1 MSQLVATRTDVEV
14 GRQTLPGRLI
24 NLARTRPDD
33 PALREKRLGVWQERS
48 WAGYADEVVA
58 TAIALLDADVQ
69 PGDHVAILSENRE
82 EWVFADLAAQ
92 AIGARSVGVYPT
104 NPAPEVAYVL
114 SHSQSTVVV
123 CEDQEQVDKVLEV
136 RDDTPT
142 VRRVVVVDPRGTQNY
157 EDDRLISWED
167 FLAPGREQLA
177 ERSGEVLERIAALD
191 PDEPCMIIYT
201 SGTTGPPKGAMVSS
215 RNVTTSSDA
224 SVETFGYT
232 EHEQVLS
239 YLPLCH
245 VAEKIFTLYLPMA
258 TGACVHFGE
267 SIDTVAADL
276 REVSPTVFVGVPRIW
291 EKMHSSVLV
300 RVQDTSWLKRQL
312 FTFFSQRGQRLA
324 RKRQAGERWS
334 VFERLLWRIGDLLVY
349 RPLQERL
356 GLRRC
361 WFPVSGAAPV
371 APELLWWFHGVGIR
385 IGEGYGQTESSGVSH
400 ANHPDDIKIGTVGTT
415 IPGVE
420 CRIDEETG
428 EVLVRGDSVFVGY
441 LHNPE
446 ATAKTID
453 EDGWLHTG
461 DIGEEDEE
469 GYLTITGRMKDIIIT
484 AGGKNLSPEQI
495 ENALKTSPYIK
506 EAVAIG
512 DRRKFV
518 SALIQIDAD
527 NVGNWASRQGIA
539 YTSFSDLA
547 SKQEVVD
554 LVDKEIREVNKNLAK
569 VENVRAFRLLPKELH
584 QDDDELTATQKVR
597 RTTFYDRYAE
607 LIEEMY

>member
-1 MSQLVATRTDVEV
+1 VSQLVATRPDVQV
-14 GRQTLPGRLI
+14 GRETLPGRLVY
-24 NLARTRPDD
+24 LARQRPGD
-33 PALREKRLGVWQERS
+33 PALREKRLGVWQERT
-48 WAGYADEVVA
+48 WAEYADEVVA
-58 TAIALLDADVQ
+58 TAIAMLDLGVQ
-69 PGDHVAILSENRE
+69 AGDHVAILSENRE

-92 AIGARSVGVYPT
+92 AVGARSVGVYPT

-114 SHSQSTVVV
+114 NHSESVVVV
-123 CEDQEQVDKVLEV
+123 CEDQEQLDKVIEIRDETPSV
-136 RDDTPT
+136 RA
-142 VRRVVVVDPRGTQNY
+142 VLVVDPRGTRNY
-157 EDDRLISWED
+157 DDPRLIRWED
-167 FLAPGREQLA
+167 FLAGGREQLEDRYA
-177 ERSGEVLERIAALD
+177 EILERIAALD

-201 SGTTGPPKGAMVSS
+201 SGTTGPPKGAMVCP
-215 RNVTTSSDA
+215 RNITSSSDA
-224 SVETFGYT
+224 SVEAFGYS
-232 EHEQVLS
+232 EHELVLS

-267 SIDTVAADL
+267 SIDTVADDL

-291 EKMHSSVLV
+291 EKMHSSILV
-300 RVQDTSWLKRQL
+300 RVQDTSWLKRKL
-312 FTFFSQRGQRLA
+312 FEFFSERGQRLA
-324 RKRQAGERWS
+324 KKRQAGQRWN
-334 VFERLLWRIGDLLVY
+334 VFERLLWRVGDLLVY

-400 ANHPDDIKIGTVGTT
+400 STHPDLIKIGTVGTT

-420 CRIDEETG
+420 CKLSDEG

-461 DIGEEDEE
+461 DIGEIDED

-506 EAVAIG
+506 EAVTIG

-527 NVGNWASRQGIA
+527 NVGNWASRRGIA
-539 YTSFSDLA
+539 YTSFADLA
-547 SKQEVVD
+547 SKPEVVD
-554 LVDKEIREVNKNLAK
+554 LVDKEIREVNKGLAK

-584 QDDDELTATQKVR
+584 QDDEELTATQKVR
-597 RTTFYDRYAE
+597 RTTFHDRYAE

>member
-1 MSQLVATRTDVEV
+1 VSQLVATRPDVQV
-14 GRQTLPGRLI
+14 GRETLPGRLV
-24 NLARTRPDD
+24 NLARQRPDD
-33 PALREKRLGVWQERS
+33 PALREKRLGVWQERT
-48 WAGYADEVVA
+48 WAEYADEVVA
-58 TAIALLDADVQ
+58 TAIAMLDLGVQ
-69 PGDHVAILSENRE
+69 AGDHVAILSENRE

-92 AIGARSVGVYPT
+92 AVGARSVGVYPT

-114 SHSQSTVVV
+114 NHSESVVVV
-123 CEDQEQVDKVLEV
+123 CEDQEQLDKVIEIRDETPSV
-136 RDDTPT
+136 RA
-142 VRRVVVVDPRGTQNY
+142 VLVVDPRGTRNY
-157 EDDRLISWED
+157 DDPRLIRWED
-167 FLAPGREQLA
+167 FLAGGREQLEDRYA
-177 ERSGEVLERIAALD
+177 EILERIAALD

-201 SGTTGPPKGAMVSS
+201 SGTTGPPKGAMVCP
-215 RNVTTSSDA
+215 RNITSSSDA
-224 SVETFGYT
+224 SVEAFGYS
-232 EHEQVLS
+232 EHELVLS

-267 SIDTVAADL
+267 SIDTVADDL

-291 EKMHSSVLV
+291 EKMHSSILV
-300 RVQDTSWLKRQL
+300 RVQDTSWLKRKL
-312 FTFFSQRGQRLA
+312 FEFFSERGQRLA
-324 RKRQAGERWS
+324 KKRQAGQRWN

-400 ANHPDDIKIGTVGTT
+400 STHPDLIKIGTVGTT

-420 CRIDEETG
+420 CKLSDEG

-461 DIGEEDEE
+461 DIGEIDED

-506 EAVAIG
+506 EAVTIG

-527 NVGNWASRQGIA
+527 NVGNWASRRGIA
-539 YTSFSDLA
+539 YTSFADLA
-547 SKQEVVD
+547 SKPEVVD
-554 LVDKEIREVNKNLAK
+554 LVDKEIREVNKGLAK

-584 QDDDELTATQKVR
+584 QDDEELTATQKVR
-597 RTTFYDRYAE
+597 RTTFHDRYAE